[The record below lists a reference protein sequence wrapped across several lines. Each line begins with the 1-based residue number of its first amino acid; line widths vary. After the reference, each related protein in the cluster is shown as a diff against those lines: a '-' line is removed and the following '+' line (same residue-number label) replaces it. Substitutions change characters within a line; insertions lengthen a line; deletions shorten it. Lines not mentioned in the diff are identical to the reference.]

1 MPILLKLK
9 QKNNK
14 DNTHFLKENIELY
27 IKKCVENDREAQL
40 KVYQLFSPVLY
51 GLCLKYMRNEDD
63 AKDVFQEAF
72 VIAFQKMGQYK
83 FEGSFEGWIKR
94 IFINKLLETLKKK
107 KKDVL
112 FLDVFDTEIVE
123 EEELELVPIE
133 HEKLLEYIQELPD
146 QYRMVF
152 NLFIFEKMK
161 HKEIAKLLQITEG
174 TSKSNLNRAKS
185 ILKKRILIVL
195 NCKIA

>member
-1 MPILLKLK
+1 
-9 QKNNK
+9 
-14 DNTHFLKENIELY
+14 LKESIEPY
-27 IKKCVENDREAQL
+27 IKKCAENDREAQL

-72 VIAFQKMGQYK
+72 VIAFQKIGQYK

-123 EEELELVPIE
+123 EEELELVPIG

-152 NLFIFEKMK
+152 NLFVFEKMK

-185 ILKKRILIVL
+185 ILKKRILVVL
-195 NCKIA
+195 DCKIA

>member
-1 MPILLKLK
+1 
-9 QKNNK
+9 
-14 DNTHFLKENIELY
+14 LKENIDLY

-40 KVYQLFSPVLY
+40 KIYQLFSPVLY

-72 VIAFQKMGQYK
+72 VIVFQKMGQYK

-112 FLDVFDTEIVE
+112 FLDVFDTDVIE
-123 EEELELVPIE
+123 EEELELAVIE
-133 HEKLLEYIQELPD
+133 QEKLLEYIQELPD

-152 NLFIFEKMK
+152 NLFVFEKMK
-161 HKEIAKLLQITEG
+161 HKEIAKRLKISEG

-185 ILKKRILIVL
+185 ILKKRILVVL

>member
-1 MPILLKLK
+1 
-9 QKNNK
+9 
-14 DNTHFLKENIELY
+14 LKENIELY
-27 IKKCVENDREAQL
+27 IKKCVQNDREAQL
-40 KVYQLFSPVLY
+40 KLYQLFSPVLY

-72 VIAFQKMGQYK
+72 VIAFQKIGQYK

-112 FLDVFDTEIVE
+112 FLDVFDVDIVE

-133 HEKLLEYIQELPD
+133 QEKLLEYIRDLPD

-152 NLFIFEKMK
+152 NLFVFEKMK

-174 TSKSNLNRAKS
+174 TSKSNLNRAKI
-185 ILKKRILIVL
+185 ILKKRILVVL

>member
-1 MPILLKLK
+1 M
-9 QKNNK
+9 
-14 DNTHFLKENIELY
+14 KENLDQY
-27 IKKCVENDREAQL
+27 IRKCADNDREAQL

-72 VIAFQKMGQYK
+72 VIAFQKIGQYK

-107 KKDVL
+107 KKGVL
-112 FLDVFDTEIVE
+112 FLDVFETDIAA
-123 EEELELVPIE
+123 EEELELAPIE
-133 HEKLLEYIQELPD
+133 QEKLLEYIQELPD

-152 NLFIFEKMK
+152 NLYVFEKMK
-161 HKEIAKLLQITEG
+161 HKEIAKMLDISEG

-185 ILKKRILIVL
+185 ILKKKILMVL
-195 NCKIA
+195 NCKTA

>member
-1 MPILLKLK
+1 
-9 QKNNK
+9 
-14 DNTHFLKENIELY
+14 LKENIELY

-40 KVYQLFSPVLY
+40 KVYQLFSPALY

-72 VIAFQKMGQYK
+72 VIVFQKIEQYK
-83 FEGSFEGWIKR
+83 FEGSFEGWMKR

-112 FLDVFDTEIVE
+112 FLDVFDADIIE

-133 HEKLLEYIQELPD
+133 QEKLLEYIQELPD

-161 HKEIAKLLQITEG
+161 HKEIAELLKISEG

-185 ILKKRILIVL
+185 ILKKRILVVL

>member
-1 MPILLKLK
+1 
-9 QKNNK
+9 
-14 DNTHFLKENIELY
+14 
-27 IKKCVENDREAQL
+27 
-40 KVYQLFSPVLY
+40 LFSPVLY
-51 GLCLKYMRNEDD
+51 GLCLKYMRNADD

-72 VIAFQKMGQYK
+72 VIAFQKIGQYK

-112 FLDVFDTEIVE
+112 FLDVFDTDVIE

-133 HEKLLEYIQELPD
+133 QEKLLEYIQELPD

-152 NLFIFEKMK
+152 NLFVFEKMK
-161 HKEIAKLLQITEG
+161 HKEIAKRLEITEG

>member
-1 MPILLKLK
+1 M
-9 QKNNK
+9 
-14 DNTHFLKENIELY
+14 KENLDQY
-27 IKKCVENDREAQL
+27 IKKCVDNDREAQL

-72 VIAFQKMGQYK
+72 IIAFQKMGQYK

-112 FLDVFDTEIVE
+112 FLDVFDTDIAV
-123 EEELELVPIE
+123 EEELELEPIE
-133 HEKLLEYIQELPD
+133 QEKLLEYIQELPD

-152 NLFIFEKMK
+152 NLYVFEKMK
-161 HKEIAKLLQITEG
+161 HKEIAELLGISEG

-185 ILKKRILIVL
+185 ILKK
-195 NCKIA
+195 KIMMVVNSKTA